1 MGVNSLPKTVTPQR
15 RGCDLNPGLTEPESS
30 TLSTQTLNFNST
42 ASRSLSQSCIRY
54 LLKNEINDITL
65 CTKFTRSSQISYSW
79 HWYFQVEG
87 RWPSLNFRKMLR
99 LNFYFRVT
107 LGEQTFQ
114 FFGNLY
120 LLILILRVIPPLSEI
135 RNWPCTQIK
144 MSLRLS
150 ESSGRT

>member
-15 RGCDLNPGLTEPESS
+15 RGCDLNPGLTAPESS
-30 TLSTQTLNFNST
+30 TLTTQTLNFNST